1 MTRKRIESLCLFCG
15 SSPGRDERYLAAA
28 RELGRLLAGEG
39 IRMVFGGGRVGLMGA
54 AADAALAAG
63 GSVIGVIPR
72 MLWDREVGHS
82 GLTELHVV
90 ETMHERKARMVELSD
105 AFIALPGGI
114 GTLDEL
120 FETWTWGQLGIHRK
134 PFGLLN
140 VAGYFD
146 SLLAFLDHV
155 SEERFLPTQHRAML
169 VTDERP
175 GPLLD
180 RLRDFRPPTVEK
192 WVDLERS

>member
-1 MTRKRIESLCLFCG
+1 MKPTLIQSLCLFCG
-15 SSPGRDERYLAAA
+15 SSPGRDERHLAAA
-28 RELGRLLAGEG
+28 RELGRLLAAEG
-39 IRMVFGGGRVGLMGA
+39 IRMVYGGGRVGLMGA

-63 GSVIGVIPR
+63 GTVVGVIPR

-82 GLTELHVV
+82 GLSELHIV
-90 ETMHERKARMVELSD
+90 ETMHERKALMVELSD
-105 AFIALPGGI
+105 AFVALPGGI

-134 PFGLLN
+134 PFGVLN

-169 VTDERP
+169 VTETSPD
-175 GPLLD
+175 GLLA
-180 RLRDFRPPTVEK
+180 RLREFRPASVEK